1 MADKRKLSAMVDD
14 DEPKPVFRRG
24 QGMRFSTDA
33 TVQEEIENSSKVEV
47 ENSSKVETK
56 KDAEE
61 KPKVPRRKP
70 GYEIRIDLLNE
81 AKKLAVDEGRFN
93 YEIVEDALEDYLRK
107 KGRL

>member
-1 MADKRKLSAMVDD
+1 MADKRKLGAMVDD

-24 QGMRFSTDA
+24 QGMRLSTDPE
-33 TVQEEIENSSKVEV
+33 VQEEIEKSIN
-47 ENSSKVETK
+47 VET
-56 KDAEE
+56 E
-61 KPKVPRRKP
+61 KPPKVPRRKP

-93 YEIVEDALEDYLRK
+93 YEIVEDALEDYLKK